1 MLAEKFGMEYTDKD
15 GSKKNPYIIHRTS
28 IGCYERT
35 LAYLIEKYAG
45 AFPCWLAPTQVQII
59 TVSDNNND
67 YAREVQAKLQ
77 AKGVRVEVDLSNE
90 SVGKKIRNA
99 VMTKSPYV
107 LVLGDKE
114 MAEGSVAVRARGN
127 KDTVSM
133 SYADFE
139 AELMDKINNK
149 TLG

>member
-1 MLAEKFGMEYTDKD
+1 MKIQ
-15 GSKKNPYIIHRTS
+15 KNFAHGHG
-28 IGCYERT
+28 IGR
-35 LAYLIEKYAG
+35 IMDDKYA
-45 AFPCWLAPTQVQII
+45 FYDVVNNLSIPICTHHIFYD
-59 TVSDNNND
+59 SDNNND
-67 YAREVQAKLQ
+67 YAREVQAKLL
-77 AKGVRVEVDLSNE
+77 AKGVRVELDLSNE

-114 MAEGSVAVRARGN
+114 MAEASVAVRARGN

-133 SYADFE
+133 SYIDFE
-139 AELMDKINNK
+139 NELLNKINNK